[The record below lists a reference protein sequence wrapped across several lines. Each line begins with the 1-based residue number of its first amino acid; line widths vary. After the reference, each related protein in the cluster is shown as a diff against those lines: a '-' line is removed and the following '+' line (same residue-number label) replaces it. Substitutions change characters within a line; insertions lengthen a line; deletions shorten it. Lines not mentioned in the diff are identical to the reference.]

1 MRAALIAA
9 SCGLALLVAGA
20 AQAQEK
26 RRLVIELKPRSW
38 LDAGKVVRVGS
49 MQNYVTDL
57 NGFGDS
63 ARFGARGATNL
74 PDRFSSGR
82 GFTINTPNFY
92 FRDLD

>member
-9 SCGLALLVAGA
+9 TCGFAVLLGGA
-20 AQAQEK
+20 AVAQDK
-26 RRLVIELKPRSW
+26 KRLVIELKPRSW
-38 LDAGKVVRVGS
+38 LDAGKVVPVGS

-63 ARFGARGATNL
+63 ARFGVRGASNL

-82 GFTINTPNFY
+82 GFTVNTPNFY